1 MSSVK
6 KVKWESQIAG
16 GRLRATQSVRVW
28 MIIFFFLGKKS
39 LVGKKIIFH
48 WSSELTRCLRIIKKD
63 WNQKCV
69 SSVDGL
75 SDSDS
80 GRIKFLGEKKK
91 IRYVL
96 FIKRRYL
103 TENFR
108 TSRLLT
114 VFRSLFTIARPIPKR
129 TPGKDFGADANPS
142 ADPFNGSLLHPSKSL
157 SPSLFGE
164 MQWPFFIQP
173 ASLFQSE

>member
-1 MSSVK
+1 MS
-6 KVKWESQIAG
+6 ADN
-16 GRLRATQSVRVW
+16 
-28 MIIFFFLGKKS
+28 
-39 LVGKKIIFH
+39 
-48 WSSELTRCLRIIKKD
+48 KKD

-114 VFRSLFTIARPIPKR
+114 VFRSLFTTARPNPKR